1 MKFTLESSTAVT
13 IRSVSDQEIRIGDQ
27 SWTHTIALTNDGI
40 LDGWIHRPME
50 ALVESDLALLLETG
64 PELIVLGTGNK
75 YILPPRDLVFAL
87 ARRGVGLEVMD
98 TPAAARTFNV
108 LISEN
113 RRVAA
118 LLYL

>member
-1 MKFTLESSTAVT
+1 
-13 IRSVSDQEIRIGDQ
+13 
-27 SWTHTIALTNDGI
+27 
-40 LDGWIHRPME
+40 ME

-108 LISEN
+108 LISES

-118 LLYL
+118 VLYL